1 MKKIN
6 NGHIAKLIEE
16 SLSLK
21 QIGSLTKAEYGLR
34 KVLKIEPNNF
44 IALNNLGN
52 ICSAKNDLK
61 KAKFFFTKAIG
72 VKKNYSNEYVWKRR

>member
-21 QIGSLTKAEYGLR
+21 QIGSITKAE
-34 KVLKIEPNNF
+34 
-44 IALNNLGN
+44 
-52 ICSAKNDLK
+52 
-61 KAKFFFTKAIG
+61 
-72 VKKNYSNEYVWKRR
+72 